1 MNRSGALVDLLIR
14 LPRVGLI
21 SFHPPLLSLKKNISG
36 KYMIEVEL
44 KFPVSSLNEIRHQLR
59 LLGAISEG
67 VSVQTD
73 EYFNDPKRNYA
84 KLDLAVRIRQSD
96 EKFWL
101 TFKGPNLD
109 PAAKIRK
116 EIEMPLEDSVAAEQM
131 QGVLAGMGLVSVAKV
146 IKRREEFIG
155 RAELSSVHFCLD
167 EVTEV
172 GGFIE
177 LELVVQS
184 QEAVEAAKFQLVALA
199 DQLGLSGSTRI
210 SYLEMLLKARESTSA
225 VPPTGPRENQKE

>member
-1 MNRSGALVDLLIR
+1 MV
-14 LPRVGLI
+14 
-21 SFHPPLLSLKKNISG
+21 
-36 KYMIEVEL
+36 EVEL
-44 KFPVSSLNEIRHQLR
+44 KFPVSSLKEIRQKIH
-59 LLGAISEG
+59 LLGAVFDG

-84 KLDLAVRIRQSD
+84 ELDLAVRIRQSD

-109 PAAKIRK
+109 PEAKIRK
-116 EIEMPLEDSVAAEQM
+116 EIEMPLKDSVAAEQM
-131 QGVLAGMGLVSVAKV
+131 QGVLVGMGLVSVAKV

-155 RAELSSVHFCLD
+155 RADLSSVHFCLD

-177 LELVVQS
+177 LESVVPTQKD
-184 QEAVEAAKFQLVALA
+184 VEPAKLRLFTLA
-199 DQLGLSGSTRI
+199 NQLGLFGSTRR
-210 SYLEMLLKARESTSA
+210 SYLEMLLEARELESGVS
-225 VPPTGPRENQKE
+225 PRGPRGNRRE